1 MESNTSS
8 SESDEDSE
16 NDEPSQ
22 QSHMVKEILSSP
34 DDLHKL
40 LEYSSYNWFEF
51 LENLQNQLQKDV
63 SCVSKPLFDSLSK
76 CLSKEEMQLTS
87 QSYSAFCVTGDEM
100 YEQERIARAV
110 NGEVVSD
117 SESDDPE
124 EFAGVS
130 EVLSTKGKALIQ
142 KKRLAIMRRAKRKQ
156 QQIIAEKRFL
166 SRKVSQRVSKILQDC
181 PDIGETIE
189 SFVQEHSVGA
199 DAWRRTGVLTFDGN
213 VKLKD
218 KVAYEKIRRTYRI
231 HTTASYL
238 MDQ

>member
-1 MESNTSS
+1 
-8 SESDEDSE
+8 
-16 NDEPSQ
+16 
-22 QSHMVKEILSSP
+22 
-34 DDLHKL
+34 
-40 LEYSSYNWFEF
+40 
-51 LENLQNQLQKDV
+51 
-63 SCVSKPLFDSLSK
+63 
-76 CLSKEEMQLTS
+76 MQLTS
-87 QSYSAFCVTGDEM
+87 QSYSVFCVTGDEM

-110 NGEVVSD
+110 NGELVSG

-130 EVLSTKGKALIQ
+130 EVRSTEGKALVQ
-142 KKRLAIMRRAKRKQ
+142 KKRLAIMRRVQ

-218 KVAYEKIRRTYRI
+218 KVTYENIRQHLQNTYNRKL
-231 HTTASYL
+231 SYGL
-238 MDQ
+238 VIQLCVPRNKRRRSAKRVGV